1 MKAKDLL
8 DEVAELRL
16 LVDSLCA
23 AVLEPQKDSLHESVR
38 QHRANKA
45 KYRGL
50 QHVRDCIAADEYKEL
65 KYRQQILLEDYP
77 NILEMVK

>member
-23 AVLEPQKDSLHESVR
+23 AVLDTQKDSLYESVR
-38 QHRANKA
+38 QHRAGKA

-50 QHVRDCIAADEYKEL
+50 QHVRDCIAIDEYKSWSTDRRFCW
-65 KYRQQILLEDYP
+65 KITQTYMRW
-77 NILEMVK
+77 

>member
-23 AVLEPQKDSLHESVR
+23 AVLDPQADSLHETVR
-38 QHRANKA
+38 KHRASKA
-45 KYRGL
+45 TCRGL
-50 QHVRDCIAADEYKEL
+50 QHVRDCIAADEYMEL
-65 KYRQQILLEDYP
+65 KYRQQTLLEDYP
-77 NILEMVK
+77 NIHEVVK

>member
-23 AVLEPQKDSLHESVR
+23 AVLEPQKDEAHERVR
-38 QHRANKA
+38 QHRAVKA

-50 QHVRDCIAADEYKEL
+50 QHVRNCIAIDEYQDL

-77 NILEMVK
+77 NIQEMVK

>member
-1 MKAKDLL
+1 MNAKNLL

-23 AVLEPQKDSLHESVR
+23 AVLEPQTDSLHERMR
-38 QHRANKA
+38 QHSSVKA
-45 KYRGL
+45 KHRGQRHIL
-50 QHVRDCIAADEYKEL
+50 DCIAANEYREL

-77 NILEMVK
+77 NIQEMVK

>member
-23 AVLEPQKDSLHESVR
+23 AVLDTQKDSLHESVR
-38 QHRANKA
+38 QHRSGKA